1 MMLALVWILEVSCAE
16 PVDDSQRAYAD
27 NGALGVVEE
36 KAATLVV
43 LLAGEETFVSDA
55 RAG

>member
-16 PVDDSQRAYAD
+16 PVDGSQRAYAD
-27 NGALGVVEE
+27 NGAPGVVEE

>member
-1 MMLALVWILEVSCAE
+1 MQNQLMVVNVLMLTMEL
-16 PVDDSQRAYAD
+16 R
-27 NGALGVVEE
+27 GVVEE